1 MPDRKAATPPAG
13 RRRRKIPQGPAKPF
27 AVQLVDVQVQEI
39 STKRRRYRAT
49 DGDKP
54 QVDAWLTP
62 LDAAD
67 TLPGFAVIAG
77 ADVSCPI
84 DGRNTAV
91 VHLSV
96 LGIFQ
101 ALEEVKPE
109 LLERFQHLEAMVLLW
124 PYVRTHVG
132 SVTKMMNVTM
142 APLPTL
148 DVQKTIQPVHHHSPA
163 D

>member
-1 MPDRKAATPPAG
+1 MAESKGPATTK
-13 RRRRKIPQGPAKPF
+13 RRRRSRIPQGPAKPF

-39 STKRRRYRAT
+39 STKRRRRRT
-49 DGDKP
+49 SDGDRP

-62 LDAAD
+62 LDASE

-77 ADVSCPI
+77 ADVTCPV
-84 DGRNTAV
+84 DGKNTAAV
-91 VHLSV
+91 RLSV

-101 ALEEVKPE
+101 ALEEVRPE
-109 LLERFQHLEAMVLLW
+109 LLERFQHVEALILLW

-132 SVTKMMNVTM
+132 SVAKMMNLTM

-148 DVQKTIQPVHHHSPA
+148 DVQQMIAPMHHHLPVE
-163 D
+163 